1 MFTGI
6 DIVQFFRDNAALA
19 VFLTVAVGFWIGK
32 FRYKSFSLGTVTSVL
47 LVGVAVGQMKIEIP
61 EPAKTLF
68 FLMFLFAV
76 GYAVGPQFFRGLRKD
91 GLPQVGFAVVLCLLC
106 LGSVWLC
113 SWVMGY
119 DAAQAAGLM
128 AGSQTMS
135 AVLGVATDTMHE
147 MPDSATLK
155 YDIMPVVYAVTYIYG
170 TAGSAWL
177 LGTLGPRLLGGVDKV
192 KAAARELESKMG
204 EDMSAQP
211 GFNPAVREITFRAF
225 RADNEWFDPGR
236 TVADF
241 EREMQR
247 QGKRLFVERLRQQ
260 GRICEVTPRTMIF
273 RGDEIVVSGRREF
286 VIEEEEW
293 IGEEVVD
300 NDLVNF
306 RVETL
311 AVVVGGRNRR
321 KETARMSIRALLK
334 APFMHGVMI
343 RSITRAGV
351 WVPVLGEGRL
361 DTGDRLELVGLRQDV
376 ERAAGELGFSD
387 PETPKSSMTF
397 VGLGIVLGGLIFGWM
412 LVTRIGSIPL
422 SLTVS
427 GGVLIAGLVCG
438 WLRARRPDFGG
449 VPEPAVWFMNNV
461 GLNVFIAI
469 VGISTGPTFIRGLQE
484 MGWSVLLVGVVATSI
499 PLVSG
504 IFIGKYLFRFN
515 DALTLGCCS
524 GARTTTAAL
533 GAVEET
539 LGSNVPAMGYTIT
552 YAVGN
557 TLLIIWGVV
566 IVLLVG

>member
-1 MFTGI
+1 MFTGT
-6 DIVQFFRDNAALA
+6 DLVQFFQENAALA

-47 LVGVAVGQMKIEIP
+47 LVGVLVGQMKIEIP

-91 GLPQVGFAVVLCLLC
+91 GLPQVAFAVVVCLLC

-113 SWVMGY
+113 ALVMGY

-135 AVLGVATDTMHE
+135 AVLGVATDTIRE
-147 MPDSATLK
+147 MPNLK
-155 YDIMPVVYAVTYIYG
+155 NLDLSTMPVVYAVTYIYG

-177 LGTLGPRLLGGVDKV
+177 LGTLGPRLLGGVNKV
-192 KAAARELESKMG
+192 KAAARELESRMG
-204 EDMSAQP
+204 EDVSAQP
-211 GFNPAVREITFRAF
+211 GFNPAVRAIVFRAF
-225 RADNEWFDPGR
+225 SADNEWFAPGR
-236 TVADF
+236 TVREF
-241 EREMQR
+241 EENMRK
-247 QGKRLFVERLRQQ
+247 QGKRIFVERLRQQ
-260 GRICEVTPRTMIF
+260 GKIRDVTPKTMLY

-286 VIEEEEW
+286 VIEEEDW
-293 IGEEVVD
+293 IGAEIVDEE
-300 NDLVNF
+300 LVNF
-306 RVETL
+306 NVEKL
-311 AVVVGGRNRR
+311 SVVVGR
-321 KETARMSIRALLK
+321 KEASGMCIRELLK
-334 APFMHGVMI
+334 SDFMHGVMI
-343 RSITRAGV
+343 RSITRTGV
-351 WVPVLGEGRL
+351 KIPVFGGGRL
-361 DTGDRLELVGLRQDV
+361 DTGDRIELIGLRQDV
-376 ERAAGELGFSD
+376 DRAAACLGFGD
-387 PETPKSSMTF
+387 PATEKSSMTLA
-397 VGLGIVLGGLIFGWM
+397 GLGIVLGGLIFGWI

-438 WLRARRPDFGG
+438 WLRAKRPNLGG
-449 VPEPAVWFMNNV
+449 IPEPAVWFMNNV

-469 VGISTGPTFIRGLQE
+469 VGISTGPTFIRGFQE
-484 MGWSVLLVGVVATSI
+484 VGWSLFIVGAVATSL
-499 PLVSG
+499 PLISG
-504 IFIGKYLFRFN
+504 IFIGKYLFKFN

-539 LGSNVPAMGYTIT
+539 LESTVPAMGYTIT
-552 YAVGN
+552 YAIGN

>member
-1 MFTGI
+1 MFTGT
-6 DIVQFFRDNAALA
+6 DLVKFFQENAALA

-47 LVGVAVGQMKIEIP
+47 LVGVVVGQMKIEIP

-91 GLPQVGFAVVLCLLC
+91 GLPQVGFAVVVCLLC
-106 LGSVWLC
+106 LASVWVC
-113 SWVMGY
+113 SLVMGY

-147 MPDSATLK
+147 MPSTKNLDLNV
-155 YDIMPVVYAVTYIYG
+155 MPVVYAVTYIYG

-177 LGTLGPRLLGGVDKV
+177 LGTLGPRLLGGVKKV
-192 KAAARELESKMG
+192 KAAARELESQLG
-204 EDMSAQP
+204 DDMSAQP
-211 GFNPAVREITFRAF
+211 GFNSAVRAIIFRAF
-225 RADNEWFDPGR
+225 SADNEWFVPGR
-236 TVADF
+236 TVHEF
-241 EREMQR
+241 EQEMQR
-247 QGKRLFVERLRQQ
+247 QGKRIFVERLRQK
-260 GRICEVTPRTMIF
+260 GRICEVKPKTMIY

-286 VIEEEEW
+286 VIEEEDW
-293 IGEEVVD
+293 IGKEIVDEE
-300 NDLVNF
+300 LVNF
-306 RVETL
+306 NVEKL
-311 AVVVGGRNRR
+311 AVVVSGK
-321 KETARMSIRALLK
+321 KEISGMYIRDLLK
-334 APFMHGVMI
+334 TDFMHGVMV
-343 RSITRAGV
+343 RSITRTGV
-351 WVPVLGEGRL
+351 KIPVLGGGKL
-361 DTGDRLELVGLRQDV
+361 DTGDRLELIGLKSDV
-376 ERAAGELGFSD
+376 DRAAARLGFSD
-387 PETPKSSMTF
+387 PVTEKSSMTLA
-397 VGLGIVLGGLIFGWM
+397 GLGIVLGGLIFGWI

-438 WLRARRPDFGG
+438 WLRAKRPNLGG
-449 VPEPAVWFMNNV
+449 IPEPAVWFMNNV

-469 VGISTGPTFIRGLQE
+469 VGISTGPTFIRGFQE
-484 MGWSVLLVGVVATSI
+484 VGWSLFIVGAVATSI
-499 PLVSG
+499 PLISG
-504 IFIGKYLFRFN
+504 IFIGKYIFKFN

-524 GARTTTAAL
+524 GSRTTTAAL

-539 LGSNVPAMGYTIT
+539 LESTVPAMGYTIT
-552 YAVGN
+552 YAIGN

>member
-1 MFTGI
+1 MFTGT
-6 DIVQFFRDNAALA
+6 DLVKFFQENAALA

-47 LVGVAVGQMKIEIP
+47 LVGVVVGQMKIEIP

-91 GLPQVGFAVVLCLLC
+91 GLPQVGFAVVVCLLC
-106 LGSVWLC
+106 LASVWVC
-113 SWVMGY
+113 SLVMGY

-147 MPDSATLK
+147 MPSTRNLDLNV
-155 YDIMPVVYAVTYIYG
+155 MPVVYAVTYIYG

-177 LGTLGPRLLGGVDKV
+177 LGTLGPRLLGGVKKV
-192 KAAARELESKMG
+192 KAAARELESQLG
-204 EDMSAQP
+204 DDMSAQP
-211 GFNPAVREITFRAF
+211 GFNAAVRAIIFRAF
-225 RADNEWFDPGR
+225 SADNEWFTPGR
-236 TVADF
+236 TVHEF
-241 EREMQR
+241 EQEMQR
-247 QGKRLFVERLRQQ
+247 QGKRIFVERLRQK
-260 GRICEVTPRTMIF
+260 GRICEVKPKTIIY

-293 IGEEVVD
+293 IGREIVDEE
-300 NDLVNF
+300 LVNF
-306 RVETL
+306 NVEKL
-311 AVVVGGRNRR
+311 AVVVSGK
-321 KETARMSIRALLK
+321 KEISGMYIRDLLK
-334 APFMHGVMI
+334 TDFMHGVMV
-343 RSITRAGV
+343 RSITRTGV
-351 WVPVLGEGRL
+351 KIPVLGGGKL
-361 DTGDRLELVGLRQDV
+361 DTGDRLELIGLKSDV
-376 ERAAGELGFSD
+376 DRAAARLGFSD
-387 PETPKSSMTF
+387 PVTEKSSMTLA
-397 VGLGIVLGGLIFGWM
+397 GLGIVLGGLIFGWI

-438 WLRARRPDFGG
+438 WLRAKRPNLGG
-449 VPEPAVWFMNNV
+449 IPEPAVWFMNNV

-469 VGISTGPTFIRGLQE
+469 VGISTGPTFIRGFQE
-484 MGWSVLLVGVVATSI
+484 VGWSLFIVGAVATSI
-499 PLVSG
+499 PLISG
-504 IFIGKYLFRFN
+504 IFIGKYIFKFN

-524 GARTTTAAL
+524 GSRTTTAAL

-539 LGSNVPAMGYTIT
+539 LESTVPAMGYTIT
-552 YAVGN
+552 YAIGN

>member
-1 MFTGI
+1 MFTGT
-6 DIVQFFRDNAALA
+6 DLVQFFQENAALA

-47 LVGVAVGQMKIEIP
+47 LVGVVVGQMRIEIP

-91 GLPQVGFAVVLCLLC
+91 GLPQVGFAVVVCLLC
-106 LGSVWLC
+106 LASVWVC
-113 SWVMGY
+113 SLVMGY

-147 MPDSATLK
+147 MSSTKNLDLNV
-155 YDIMPVVYAVTYIYG
+155 MPVVYAVTYIYG

-177 LGTLGPRLLGGVDKV
+177 LGTLGPRLLGGVKKV
-192 KAAARELESKMG
+192 KAAARELESQLG
-204 EDMSAQP
+204 DDMSAQP
-211 GFNPAVREITFRAF
+211 GFNAAVRAIIFRAF
-225 RADNEWFDPGR
+225 SADNEWFVPGR
-236 TVADF
+236 TVHEF
-241 EREMQR
+241 EQEMQR
-247 QGKRLFVERLRQQ
+247 QGKRIFVERLRQK
-260 GRICEVTPRTMIF
+260 GRICEVKPKTMVY

-286 VIEEEEW
+286 VIEEETW
-293 IGEEVVD
+293 IGKEIVDEE
-300 NDLVNF
+300 LVNF
-306 RVETL
+306 NVEKL
-311 AVVVGGRNRR
+311 AVVVSGK
-321 KETARMSIRALLK
+321 KEISGMPIRDLLK
-334 APFMHGVMI
+334 TDFMHGVLV
-343 RSITRAGV
+343 RSIVRTGV
-351 WVPVLGEGRL
+351 KIPVLGGGKL
-361 DTGDRLELVGLRQDV
+361 DTGDRLELIGLKSDV
-376 ERAAGELGFSD
+376 DRAAARLGFGD
-387 PETPKSSMTF
+387 PVTEKSSMTL
-397 VGLGIVLGGLIFGWM
+397 VGLGIVLGGLIFGWI

-438 WLRARRPDFGG
+438 WLRAKRPNLGG
-449 VPEPAVWFMNNV
+449 IPEPAVWFMNNV

-469 VGISTGPTFIRGLQE
+469 VGISTGPTFIRGFQE
-484 MGWSVLLVGVVATSI
+484 VGWSLFIVGAVATSI
-499 PLVSG
+499 PLISG
-504 IFIGKYLFRFN
+504 IFIGKYIFKFN

-524 GARTTTAAL
+524 GSRTTTAAL

-539 LGSNVPAMGYTIT
+539 LESTVPAMGYTIT
-552 YAVGN
+552 YAIGN

>member
-1 MFTGI
+1 MFTGT
-6 DIVQFFRDNAALA
+6 DLVKFFQENAALA

-47 LVGVAVGQMKIEIP
+47 LVGVVVGQMKIEIP

-91 GLPQVGFAVVLCLLC
+91 GLPQVGFAVVVCLLC
-106 LGSVWLC
+106 LASVWVC
-113 SWVMGY
+113 SLVMGY

-147 MPDSATLK
+147 MPSTKNLDLNV
-155 YDIMPVVYAVTYIYG
+155 MPVVYAVTYIYG

-177 LGTLGPRLLGGVDKV
+177 LGTLGPRLLGGVKKV
-192 KAAARELESKMG
+192 KAAAKELESQLG
-204 EDMSAQP
+204 DDMSAQP
-211 GFNPAVREITFRAF
+211 GFNAAVRAIIFRAF
-225 RADNEWFDPGR
+225 SADNEWFVPGR
-236 TVADF
+236 TVHEF
-241 EREMQR
+241 EQEMQR
-247 QGKRLFVERLRQQ
+247 QGKRIFVERLRQK
-260 GRICEVTPRTMIF
+260 GRICEVKPKTMVY

-286 VIEEEEW
+286 VIEEETW
-293 IGEEVVD
+293 IGKEIVDEE
-300 NDLVNF
+300 LVNF
-306 RVETL
+306 NVEKL
-311 AVVVGGRNRR
+311 AVVVSGK
-321 KETARMSIRALLK
+321 KEISGMPIRDLLK
-334 APFMHGVMI
+334 TDFMHGVLV
-343 RSITRAGV
+343 RSIVRTGV
-351 WVPVLGEGRL
+351 KIPVLGGGKL
-361 DTGDRLELVGLRQDV
+361 DTGDRLELIGLKSDV
-376 ERAAGELGFSD
+376 DRAAARLGFGD
-387 PETPKSSMTF
+387 PVTEKSSMTL
-397 VGLGIVLGGLIFGWM
+397 VGLGIVLGGLIFGWI

-438 WLRARRPDFGG
+438 WLRAKRPNLGG
-449 VPEPAVWFMNNV
+449 IPEPAVWFMNNV

-469 VGISTGPTFIRGLQE
+469 VGISTGPTFIRGFQE
-484 MGWSVLLVGVVATSI
+484 VGWSLFIVGAVATSI
-499 PLVSG
+499 PLISG
-504 IFIGKYLFRFN
+504 IFIGKYIFKFN

-524 GARTTTAAL
+524 GSRTTTAAL

-539 LGSNVPAMGYTIT
+539 LESTVPAMGYTIT
-552 YAVGN
+552 YAIGN

>member
-1 MFTGI
+1 MFTGT
-6 DIVQFFRDNAALA
+6 DLVKFFQENAALA

-47 LVGVAVGQMKIEIP
+47 LVGVVVGQMKIEIP

-91 GLPQVGFAVVLCLLC
+91 GLPQVGFAVVVCLLC
-106 LGSVWLC
+106 LASVWVC
-113 SWVMGY
+113 SLVMGY

-147 MPDSATLK
+147 MPSTKNLDLNV
-155 YDIMPVVYAVTYIYG
+155 MPVVYAVTYIYG

-177 LGTLGPRLLGGVDKV
+177 LGTLGPRLLGGVKKV
-192 KAAARELESKMG
+192 KAAAKELESQLG
-204 EDMSAQP
+204 DDMSAQP
-211 GFNPAVREITFRAF
+211 GFNAAVRAIIFRAF
-225 RADNEWFDPGR
+225 SADNEWFVPGR
-236 TVADF
+236 TVHEF
-241 EREMQR
+241 EQEMQR
-247 QGKRLFVERLRQQ
+247 QGKRIFVERLRQK
-260 GRICEVTPRTMIF
+260 GRICEVKPKTMVY

-286 VIEEEEW
+286 VIEEEDW
-293 IGEEVVD
+293 IGKEIVDEE
-300 NDLVNF
+300 LVNF
-306 RVETL
+306 NVEKL
-311 AVVVGGRNRR
+311 AVVVSGK
-321 KETARMSIRALLK
+321 KEISGMYIRDLLK
-334 APFMHGVMI
+334 TDFMHGVMV
-343 RSITRAGV
+343 RSITRTGV
-351 WVPVLGEGRL
+351 KIPVLGGGKL
-361 DTGDRLELVGLRQDV
+361 DTGDRLELIGLKSDV
-376 ERAAGELGFSD
+376 DRAAARLGFGD
-387 PETPKSSMTF
+387 PVTEKSSMTL
-397 VGLGIVLGGLIFGWM
+397 VGLGIVLGGLIFGWI

-438 WLRARRPDFGG
+438 WLRAKRPNLGG
-449 VPEPAVWFMNNV
+449 IPEPAVWFMNNV

-469 VGISTGPTFIRGLQE
+469 VGISTGPTFIRGFQE
-484 MGWSVLLVGVVATSI
+484 VGWSLFIVGAVATSI
-499 PLVSG
+499 PLISG
-504 IFIGKYLFRFN
+504 IFIGKYIFKFN

-524 GARTTTAAL
+524 GSRTTTAAL

-539 LGSNVPAMGYTIT
+539 LESTVPAMGYTIT
-552 YAVGN
+552 YAIGN

>member
-1 MFTGI
+1 MFTGT
-6 DIVQFFRDNAALA
+6 DLVKFFQENPALA

-32 FRYKSFSLGTVTSVL
+32 LRYKSLSLGTVTSVL
-47 LVGVAVGQMKIEIP
+47 LVGVIVGQMKIDIP

-91 GLPQVGFAVVLCLLC
+91 GLPQVGFAVVVCLLC
-106 LGSVWLC
+106 LASVWVC
-113 SWVMGY
+113 SLVMGY

-155 YDIMPVVYAVTYIYG
+155 YDVMPVVYAVTYIYG

-177 LGTLGPRLLGGVDKV
+177 LGTLGPRLLGGVKKV
-192 KAAARELESKMG
+192 KAAARELESQLG
-204 EDMSAQP
+204 NDMSAQP
-211 GFNPAVREITFRAF
+211 GFNAAVREIVFRAF
-225 RADNEWFDPGR
+225 SADNEWFVPGR
-236 TVADF
+236 TVHEF
-241 EREMQR
+241 EQEMQR
-247 QGKRLFVERLRQQ
+247 QGKRIFVERLRQN
-260 GRICEVTPRTMIF
+260 GRICEVKPRTMIF
-273 RGDEIVVSGRREF
+273 QGDEIVVSGRREF

-293 IGEEVVD
+293 IGREIVD
-300 NDLVNF
+300 EDLVNF
-306 RVETL
+306 NVEKL
-311 AVVVGGRNRR
+311 AVVVSGK
-321 KETARMSIRALLK
+321 KEMSGMFIRDLLK
-334 APFMHGVMI
+334 RDFMHGVMV
-343 RSITRAGV
+343 RSITRTGV
-351 WVPVLGEGRL
+351 RVPVLGGSKL
-361 DTGDRLELVGLRQDV
+361 DTGDRLELIGLKSDV
-376 ERAAGELGFSD
+376 DRAAVRLGFSD
-387 PETPKSSMTF
+387 PVTEKSSMTLA
-397 VGLGIVLGGLIFGWM
+397 GLGIVLGGLIFGWI

-438 WLRARRPDFGG
+438 WLRAKRPNLGG
-449 VPEPAVWFMNNV
+449 IPEPAVWFMNNV

-469 VGISTGPTFIRGLQE
+469 VGISTGPTFIRGFQE
-484 MGWSVLLVGVVATSI
+484 MGWSLFIVGAVATSI
-499 PLVSG
+499 PLISG
-504 IFIGKYLFRFN
+504 IFIGKYIFKFN

-524 GARTTTAAL
+524 GSRTTTAAL

-539 LGSNVPAMGYTIT
+539 LESTVPAMGYTIT
-552 YAVGN
+552 YAIGN